1 MQSKFL
7 SLLFFITSFCVKG
20 QVTTISK
27 NTERIDLQDIGTVYK
42 DESHQLNIEQIL
54 QNKAYVFQ
62 PINHLNIGI
71 SYTDYWVKFTLR
83 NASKDELDLFLAF
96 EGIVNDTIFLYK
108 VTDKKVVETKI
119 LGEYV
124 PFSERKIKHRSPIF
138 DLKLNSYEQ
147 VEYYIKTAGNGQP
160 MNLTASLLNDQG
172 FHNWDVQKMFFL
184 GVVYGIMLLILVLN
198 VSFYLITKENI
209 YIVFSL
215 QVAFSML
222 CILYFDGFTYQYIF
236 PDNGYWSNQTIAIAM
251 CLTFIFS
258 NQFTCDFFNLK
269 TLAPWAYQTFQYSN
283 YLIYFILTF
292 SFLHPLGFNTFI
304 ILMTALTS
312 LVALLLFV
320 SILAAKKKGF
330 ASYIFG
336 LVATVCLIIFG
347 SVFQLHIIGIVPDF
361 FLTHYAMNLAVVTQS
376 VFLALAVNDRFRQI
390 REDNNRYQVQLVEA
404 MNQYS
409 QNLINNIEGERQRL
423 ASEIHD
429 GLGQHLLVIRNKILM
444 TLKKKI
450 SLSKHEE
457 TLEYLLDITTDA
469 LEDTRAMS
477 HNLRPPILN
486 TMGLTVAI
494 QSLVEN
500 MRESSSMKINLK
512 MIESIDGLV
521 QKELE
526 INIYRILQESFN
538 NAFKHASATK
548 IEIKIQKQANELLL
562 HFEDNGEGFNQNT
575 AKYGQGIVG
584 IKERVSLMKGT
595 VVIDSEEKKGT
606 KIMIKIPFKPMND

>member
-1 MQSKFL
+1 MQSKIL
-7 SLLFFITSFCVKG
+7 SLLFLITSFCVKG
-20 QVTTISK
+20 QVTTINK
-27 NTERIDLQDIGTVYK
+27 NAERIDLQDISAVYK
-42 DESHQLNIEQIL
+42 DKSHQLNIEQIL

-62 PINHLNIGI
+62 PLNHLNTGI
-71 SYTDYWVKFTLR
+71 TYTDYWVKFTLR

-172 FHNWDVQKMFFL
+172 FHDWDVQKMFFL
-184 GVVYGIMLLILVLN
+184 GVVYGIMLLILIFNL
-198 VSFYLITKENI
+198 SFYLVTREKI
-209 YIVFSL
+209 YIIFLVQTLFSTL
-215 QVAFSML
+215 GIA
-222 CILYFDGFTYQYIF
+222 YFDGFIYQYVF
-236 PDNGYWSNQTIAIAM
+236 PNNGYWANQTVAIAL
-251 CLTFIFS
+251 CGTFFLSNRFTIEFFS
-258 NQFTCDFFNLK
+258 LK
-269 TLAPWAYQTFQYSN
+269 TLVPWAFQSFHYISMLVLGV
-283 YLIYFILTF
+283 LIF
-292 SFLHPLGFNTFI
+292 SFIHPWGFNTFVVS
-304 ILMTALTS
+304 MTGITS
-312 LVALLLFV
+312 LIALLLFV
-320 SILAAKKKGF
+320 SIINAKRQGFSSYLFVLLAT
-330 ASYIFG
+330 I
-336 LVATVCLIIFG
+336 CLIIFG
-347 SVFQLHIIGIVPDF
+347 SVFQLHIIGLVPDIF
-361 FLTHYAMNLAVVTQS
+361 FTHNAMNLAVVTQS

-538 NAFKHASATK
+538 NAFKHAYATK
-548 IEIKIQKQANELLL
+548 IEIKIQKNIQELLIN
-562 HFEDNGEGFNQNT
+562 FEDNGKGFNQNT

-584 IKERVSLMKGT
+584 IKERVSLMKGAIL
-595 VVIDSEEKKGT
+595 IDSEEKKGT
-606 KIMIKIPFKPMND
+606 KIMIKIPFKPMSE